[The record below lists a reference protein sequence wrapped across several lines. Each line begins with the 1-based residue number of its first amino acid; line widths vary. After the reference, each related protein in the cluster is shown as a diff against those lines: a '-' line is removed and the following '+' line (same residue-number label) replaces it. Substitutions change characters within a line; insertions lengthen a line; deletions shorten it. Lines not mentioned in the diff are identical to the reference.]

1 MRWIVIVACVLLTIW
16 IVRRLFRD
24 TSSPDRTGEVDAAIA
39 DIGARLLRELRLA
52 ERLQRP
58 ATLHPLQHVAIGIL
72 WEQAEA
78 ILAAL
83 TPSKSVADLDRTIR
97 ETCQLL
103 DQAASCPPCQ
113 PLPQPAAPAR
123 ARGRDD
129 LLPII
134 EERKVELARIIGR
147 LEQQLDRPGQTRVAV
162 EGVHA
167 SILMLTRL
175 SQFPVPRGG
184 SQQSAAASRDPYE
197 VLGLERSASQDEI
210 SIAYRRLAALY
221 HPDKVSHLAPEIQTL
236 ANTRMREINAAY
248 ETLSGPAR

>member
-103 DQAASCPPCQ
+103 DQAASS
-113 PLPQPAAPAR
+113 AR